1 MFETYFGYWVCL
13 IAVNMQIYLET
24 LSPQR
29 ASNVPKLPGINYFS
43 KNWALVVI
51 LKALPWALFSS
62 ALLLEWQMITAV
74 KNIKHPCQISDIC
87 PQNSHK
93 ISCFLPIVFRQS

>member
-62 ALLLEWQMITAV
+62 ALLLEWQMIIAV
-74 KNIKHPCQISDIC
+74 KNIKHPCQISEIC

>member
-13 IAVNMQIYLET
+13 IAVNIQIYLET
-24 LSPQR
+24 SSPQR

-43 KNWALVVI
+43 KNRALVVI

-62 ALLLEWQMITAV
+62 ALLLEWQMIIAV
-74 KNIKHPCQISDIC
+74 KKH
-87 PQNSHK
+87 
-93 ISCFLPIVFRQS
+93 

>member
-1 MFETYFGYWVCL
+1 MQNSAEFAGNISNTCRYNMFETYFGYWGCL

-24 LSPQR
+24 SSPQR

-43 KNWALVVI
+43 KNWALVMI

-62 ALLLEWQMITAV
+62 ALLLEWQMIIAV
-74 KNIKHPCQISDIC
+74 KKH
-87 PQNSHK
+87 
-93 ISCFLPIVFRQS
+93 